1 MERITISIDDEL
13 LEEINDQLEY
23 GDSRSEWFEVAAC
36 QRLQDESD
44 DDDCFQPATAD

>member
-1 MERITISIDDEL
+1 MERITISIDDDL

-23 GDSRSEWFEVAAC
+23 GDSRSEWFAVAAR
-36 QRLQDESD
+36 QRLQDES